1 MLKSNQ
7 GPILSSSPP
16 NEVRSLIESISF
28 ESIIKDWFAQKSS
41 YINATLEGYINGFRV
56 DILPEEILHTDKL
69 NKSFRLTNVQLYS
82 PEVKK
87 YCDTILAQ
95 EGVVLTANMYFT
107 PHQDAQCFTWH
118 SDSQFS
124 QTYQIEGEKK
134 WSFLKDH
141 LGFVREKYEQE
152 KILRKFKEHELQA
165 TEIEFTLSKGSWL
178 EFPYCLLH
186 KAQNLGDT
194 PSVHITFAYNTAT
207 WGDFG
212 KFAFEKI
219 MGIPLRD
226 NYMDKISIEEL
237 KSAIKNFN
245 GDYTEF
251 LKEFKEHVEIIEN
264 IKRTQGRPY
273 GYEL

>member
-1 MLKSNQ
+1 MLKNSQ
-7 GPILSSSPP
+7 SPILSSSPP
-16 NEVRSLIESISF
+16 NEIRPLIESIGF
-28 ESIIKDWFAQKSS
+28 ESIVKDWFAQKDSF
-41 YINATLEGYINGFRV
+41 INATLEGYINGKRV
-56 DILPEEILHTDKL
+56 DILPKEIRHTEKL

-82 PEVKK
+82 PQVKK

-95 EGVVLTANMYFT
+95 KGLVLTANVYFT
-107 PHQDAQCFTWH
+107 PHLDAQCFTWH

-134 WSFLKDH
+134 WSFLKDSI
-141 LGFVREKYEQE
+141 GFVREKYEQE
-152 KILRKFKEHELQA
+152 KILRKYKDHKLEA
-165 TEIEFTLSKGSWL
+165 TEVGFTLSKGSWL

-186 KAQNLGDT
+186 KAQNLGET
-194 PSVHITFAYNTAT
+194 PSIHITFAYNMAT

-226 NYMDKISIEEL
+226 NYMDKICVEDL
-237 KSAIKNFN
+237 KCALNKFDGN
-245 GDYTEF
+245 YTEF
-251 LKEFKEHVEIIEN
+251 LTEFKEHVAIIEN